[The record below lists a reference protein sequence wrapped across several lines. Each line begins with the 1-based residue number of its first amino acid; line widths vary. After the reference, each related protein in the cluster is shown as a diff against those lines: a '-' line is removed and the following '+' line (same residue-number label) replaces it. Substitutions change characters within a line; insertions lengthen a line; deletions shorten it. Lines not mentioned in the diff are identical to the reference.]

1 MSVSALLGTAIGL
14 IFVFALVSL
23 FCSAI
28 TESVSNLTE
37 KRARYLLTGL
47 RSMLDQETSNADVTT
62 VQKDQ
67 ATSIVNAPSA
77 DTLHEDAKDV
87 AKTTEAATQVMAPDM
102 TIQPGNL
109 TLGLFGH
116 PLIRSLQT
124 RRVRPRTDGTV
135 RNPQYIPPK
144 LFARALVDTL
154 LPEAIPKGGEP
165 DDKNLLRELDAAV
178 TRLDDR
184 FPAKRSLQAL
194 LRQAQGDVRRFESS
208 LEDWYDAEMGRI
220 SGWYKRW
227 SKLVLALIGL
237 LIGIVANVDTI
248 QIAHTLYVDEPVRQA
263 LVAQATNGTQCQSVT
278 DPAAQRQCVDTQIA
292 LLNSRGLPIWYPSGC
307 SFFQWSKLDMCW
319 SWSANQ
325 NPEGWRLLWKLLG
338 WALTAFAV
346 SFGAPFWFDA
356 LSKLGSLRTTGP
368 KPET

>member
-1 MSVSALLGTAIGL
+1 
-14 IFVFALVSL
+14 
-23 FCSAI
+23 
-28 TESVSNLTE
+28 
-37 KRARYLLTGL
+37 
-47 RSMLDQETSNADVTT
+47 
-62 VQKDQ
+62 
-67 ATSIVNAPSA
+67 
-77 DTLHEDAKDV
+77 
-87 AKTTEAATQVMAPDM
+87 M

-144 LFARALVDTL
+144 LFARALMDTL
-154 LPEAIPKGGEP
+154 LPEAIPKGGES
-165 DDKNLLRELDAAV
+165 DDKNLLRDLDAAV

-237 LIGIVANVDTI
+237 LIGIVANIDTI
-248 QIAHTLYVDEPVRQA
+248 QIAHTLYVDEPVRQV

-292 LLNSRGLPIWYPSGC
+292 LLNSRGLPISYPSGC
-307 SFFQWSKLDMCW
+307 SFIRWSKLDNCW
-319 SWSANQ
+319 SWSAQPDSRGLAVALEIARMGANSIRR
-325 NPEGWRLLWKLLG
+325 ELWRSVLVRRPVEARIASYNRTQARGLIHRTG
-338 WALTAFAV
+338 GTYDV
-346 SFGAPFWFDA
+346 
-356 LSKLGSLRTTGP
+356 RTTEVLRG
-368 KPET
+368 